1 MLTIPN
7 VAPSY
12 YSAAEKF
19 DGLALLVAFA
29 ACIIVVTIYDE
40 WRKHIEFRNRETR
53 RATKRLNRETARM
66 IRATDSMI
74 ERM

>member
-12 YSAAEKF
+12 YNATEKF
-19 DGLALLVAFA
+19 DGLAMLVMFA
-29 ACIIVVTIYDE
+29 ACVVVTIYDE
-40 WRKHIEFRNRETR
+40 WCRRKTFKNRESR
-53 RATKRLNRETARM
+53 RAMKRLNRETARM